1 MAWLFLDAPPRIC
14 DSCNMIKR
22 QTTIN
27 RIFKITGIGLHTGQ
41 PVTLEFLPRREF
53 GIAFVH
59 KGTTIPAC
67 YDMVADTRLST
78 LIAKEGSSVSTI
90 EHLMAAFYFSGITNC
105 LVYIDGPEVPI
116 MDGSAWEFYQ
126 GMWKAGV
133 YEFPENNVYLKVLR
147 PLEVQHKDAWV
158 RVKPLNTLDITMT
171 IEFREP
177 VGRQRKRVTD
187 VENAFS
193 IINSRTFTMLEEIE
207 AIKQAGLAKG
217 GSLDNAVVIG
227 SDEVVNPHGLRYKK
241 ELVNHKILDLIGD
254 LYTSGYRIL
263 GKVEANKTGHYL
275 NNILL
280 KEIFSDPANYTIY

>member
-1 MAWLFLDAPPRIC
+1 
-14 DSCNMIKR
+14 MIKR

-59 KGTTIPAC
+59 NNCIIPAR

-78 LIAKEGSSVSTI
+78 LIARDGASVSTI
-90 EHLMAAFYFSGITNC
+90 EHLMAAFYFSGVTNC

-116 MDGSAWEFYQ
+116 LDGSAWEFYQ

-133 YEFPENNVYLKVLR
+133 YEFPENGVYLKVVR
-147 PLEVQHKDAWV
+147 PVEVTHKDAWV
-158 RVKPLNTLDITMT
+158 RVKPLNTLDITMA
-171 IEFREP
+171 IEFRAP
-177 VGRQRKRVTD
+177 VGRQKKRVTD

-193 IINSRTFTMLEEIE
+193 IINSRTFTLLEEIE
-207 AIKQAGLAKG
+207 AIKKAGLAKG

-227 SDEVVNPHGLRYKK
+227 SDEIVNPHGLRYKK

-275 NNILL
+275 NNLL
-280 KEIFSDPANYTIY
+280 LREIFSDPANYTIY

>member
-1 MAWLFLDAPPRIC
+1 
-14 DSCNMIKR
+14 MIKR

-27 RIFKITGIGLHTGQ
+27 RIFKITGIGLHTGHD
-41 PVTLEFLPRREF
+41 VTLEFLPRREF

-59 KGTTIPAC
+59 NGCIIPAR
-67 YDMVADTRLST
+67 YDMVTDTRLST
-78 LIAKEGSSVSTI
+78 LIAKDGATVSTI
-90 EHLMAAFYFSGITNC
+90 EHLMAAFYFSGVTNC

-133 YEFPENNVYLKVLR
+133 YEFPENNGVYLKVQR
-147 PLEVQHKDAWV
+147 SVEVTHNDAWL
-158 RVKPLNTLDITMT
+158 RIKPLNTLDITMN
-171 IEFREP
+171 IEFRQP
-177 VGRQRKRVTD
+177 VGKQKKRVTD
-187 VENAFS
+187 VENAFA
-193 IINSRTFTMLEEIE
+193 IINSRTFTLLEEIE
-207 AIKQAGLAKG
+207 AIKKAGLAKG

-227 SDEVVNPHGLRYKK
+227 MDEIINPQGLRYRN

-275 NNILL
+275 NNLLL
-280 KEIFSDPANYTIY
+280 KELFSDPANYTIY

>member
-1 MAWLFLDAPPRIC
+1 
-14 DSCNMIKR
+14 MIKR

-27 RIFKITGIGLHTGQ
+27 RIFKVSGIGLHSGRE
-41 PVTLEFLPRREF
+41 VALEFLPRREF

-59 KGTTIPAC
+59 NGVTIPAR
-67 YDMVADTRLST
+67 YDMVTDTRLST
-78 LIAKEGSSVSTI
+78 LISKDGSSVSTI

-116 MDGSAWEFYQ
+116 LDGSAWEFYQ

-133 YEFPENNVYLKVLR
+133 YEFPESGVYLKVQR
-147 PLEVQHKDAWV
+147 PVEVCHKEAFV
-158 RVKPLNTLDITMT
+158 RIKPLNMLDITMS
-171 IEFREP
+171 IEFRAP
-177 VGRQRKRVTD
+177 VGRQKKRVTD

-193 IINSRTFTMLEEIE
+193 IINSRTFTMVEEIE
-207 AIKQAGLAKG
+207 AIKKAGLAKG

-227 SDEVVNPHGLRYKK
+227 EDDVINPQGLRYKK

-263 GKVEANKTGHYL
+263 GKVEASRTGHYL
-275 NNILL
+275 NNLFL
-280 KEIFSDPANYTIY
+280 KELFSDPQNYSIY

>member
-1 MAWLFLDAPPRIC
+1 
-14 DSCNMIKR
+14 MIKR

-41 PVTLEFLPRREF
+41 PVNLEFLPRREF
-53 GIAFVH
+53 GIAFVIN
-59 KGTTIPAC
+59 GQMIPAR

-78 LIAKEGSSVSTI
+78 LIARDGVSVSTI

-116 MDGSAWEFYQ
+116 LDGSAWEFYQ

-133 YEFPENNVYLKVLR
+133 YEFPESGVYLKVLR
-147 PLEVQHKDAWV
+147 PVEVKHNDAYV
-158 RVKPLNTLDITMT
+158 KIKPLNTLDITMS
-171 IEFREP
+171 IEFRAP
-177 VGRQRKRVTD
+177 VGKQKKRVTD

-193 IINSRTFTMLEEIE
+193 IINSRTFTLLEEIE
-207 AIKQAGLAKG
+207 AIRKVGLAKG

-227 SDEVVNPHGLRYKK
+227 EDDVVNPHGLRYKK

-275 NNILL
+275 NNQLL
-280 KEIFSDPANYTIY
+280 RELFSDPDNYALY

>member
-1 MAWLFLDAPPRIC
+1 
-14 DSCNMIKR
+14 MIKR

-41 PVTLEFLPRREF
+41 PVNLEFLPRREF
-53 GIAFVH
+53 GIAFVINDRI
-59 KGTTIPAC
+59 IPAR

-78 LIAKEGSSVSTI
+78 LIARDGASVSTI

-133 YEFPENNVYLKVLR
+133 YEFPENGVYLKVLR
-147 PLEVQHKDAWV
+147 PVEVSRNDAYL
-158 RVKPLNTLDITMT
+158 RVKPLNTLDITMS
-171 IEFREP
+171 IEFRAP
-177 VGRQRKRVTD
+177 VGKQKKRVTD

-193 IINSRTFTMLEEIE
+193 IINSRTFGFIEELE
-207 AIKQAGLAKG
+207 AIRKAGLAKG
-217 GSLDNAVVIG
+217 ATLDNAVAIG
-227 SDEVVNPHGLRYKK
+227 EDSIVNPHGLRYKK

-275 NNILL
+275 NNLL
-280 KEIFSDPANYTIY
+280 LRELFSDPDNYALY

>member
-1 MAWLFLDAPPRIC
+1 
-14 DSCNMIKR
+14 MIKR

-27 RIFKITGIGLHTGQ
+27 RIFKVSGIGLHSGRE
-41 PVTLEFLPRREF
+41 VTLEFLPRREF

-59 KGTTIPAC
+59 NGITIPAR

-78 LIAKEGSSVSTI
+78 LISKDGASVSTI

-116 MDGSAWEFYQ
+116 LDGSAWEFYQ

-133 YEFPENNVYLKVLR
+133 YEFPEAGVYLKVQR
-147 PLEVQHKDAWV
+147 PVEVSHKEAFV
-158 RVKPLNTLDITMT
+158 RIKPLNMLDITMS
-171 IEFREP
+171 IEFRAP
-177 VGRQRKRVTD
+177 VGRQKKRVTD

-193 IINSRTFTMLEEIE
+193 IINSRTFTMVEEIE
-207 AIKQAGLAKG
+207 AIKKAGLAKG

-227 SDEVVNPHGLRYKK
+227 EDDVINPQGLRYKK

-263 GKVEANKTGHYL
+263 GKVEASRTGHYL
-275 NNILL
+275 NNQFL
-280 KEIFSDPANYTIY
+280 KELFSNPENYSIY

>member
-1 MAWLFLDAPPRIC
+1 
-14 DSCNMIKR
+14 MIKR

-27 RIFKITGIGLHTGQ
+27 RIFKVAGIGLHSGRE
-41 PVTLEFLPRREF
+41 VTLEFLPRREF

-59 KGTTIPAC
+59 NGITIPAR

-78 LIAKEGSSVSTI
+78 LIAKDGATVSTI

-105 LVYIDGPEVPI
+105 LVYIDEPEVPI
-116 MDGSAWEFYQ
+116 LDGSAWEFYQ

-133 YEFPENNVYLKVLR
+133 YEFPESGVYLKVQR
-147 PLEVQHKDAWV
+147 PVEMTYKDAFV
-158 RVKPLNTLDITMT
+158 RIKPLNTLDITMS
-171 IEFREP
+171 IEFRSP
-177 VGRQRKRVTD
+177 VGRQKKRVSD

-193 IINSRTFTMLEEIE
+193 IINSRTFTMVEEIE
-207 AIKQAGLAKG
+207 AIQKAGLAKG

-227 SDEVVNPHGLRYKK
+227 EDDVINPQGLRYKK

-263 GKVEANKTGHYL
+263 GKVEASKTGHHL
-275 NNILL
+275 NNLFL
-280 KEIFSDPANYTIY
+280 KELFSDPLNYSIY

>member
-1 MAWLFLDAPPRIC
+1 
-14 DSCNMIKR
+14 MIKR

-27 RIFKITGIGLHTGQ
+27 RIFKITGIGLHTGRD
-41 PVTLEFLPRREF
+41 VTLEFLPRREF

-59 KGTTIPAC
+59 NGCIIPAR

-78 LIAKEGSSVSTI
+78 LIAKDGATVSTI

-116 MDGSAWEFYQ
+116 LDGSAWEFYQ

-133 YEFPENNVYLKVLR
+133 YEFPDNSGVYLKVQRLV
-147 PLEVQHKDAWV
+147 EVKHNDAWL
-158 RVKPLNTLDITMT
+158 RIKPLNTLDITMT
-171 IEFREP
+171 IEFRQP
-177 VGRQRKRVTD
+177 VGKQKKRVTD
-187 VENAFS
+187 VENSFA
-193 IINSRTFTMLEEIE
+193 IINSRTFTLLEEIE
-207 AIKQAGLAKG
+207 AIQKAGLAKG

-227 SDEVVNPHGLRYKK
+227 MDEIINPQGLRYRN

-275 NNILL
+275 NNLLL
-280 KEIFSDPANYTIY
+280 KELFSDPANYAIY